1 DHPDTSL
8 YDTAVTVANL
18 HVYPD
23 PPQQILVPLEHA
35 MEGFVARVLVSGD
48 PVADLVGRDRAGSGQ
63 QEREQIQEPLD
74 HFAHSGLFNRFRP
87 ENKTTL
93 IVGSRKTEDGSRF
106 RRISGPARPT
116 PIRRRAHAGWMAL
129 RSIERG
135 PRIPIA
141 PTDEVKPRVVVS
153 CESRVRTS
161 VFRLPT
167 SKAVDQAVGAFVVA
181 LERIFAEHCALRLVV
196 ELEMHPV

>member
-1 DHPDTSL
+1 RVGQPIRIRVDDVSSL
-8 YDTAVTVANL
+8 DAPAVPFAQL
-18 HVYPD
+18 QGDPD

-116 PIRRRAHAGWMAL
+116 PIRRRAHAGLMAH
-129 RSIERG
+129 RTIERG
-135 PRIPIA
+135 PRIPNA
-141 PTDEVKPRVVVS
+141 PTDEVKPRDVLS
-153 CESRVRTS
+153 CET
-161 VFRLPT
+161 RLPT
-167 SKAVDQAVGAFVVA
+167 SDF
-181 LERIFAEHCALRLVV
+181 RLQRLSIRRSTRSSWLLKGSLQSTVR
-196 ELEMHPV
+196 